1 MTQNSIETAAAFGQ
15 EPVHLGCPTA
25 LVIDDDPTVRESLEI
40 LLEHYGFQVAVA
52 RNGRQGMAAFRTLA
66 PDVVLTD
73 IMMPEQDGIETIAA
87 MRRERPDAKIV
98 AMTGGDAFGNPNY
111 LRMAVNLGADRGVAK
126 PLSAQ
131 ELASILSTIVPPAPS
146 PSAQAA
152 VA

>member
-1 MTQNSIETAAAFGQ
+1 MTQNSFETAAASGQ
-15 EPVHLGCPTA
+15 EPAHFGCPTA
-25 LVIDDDPTVRESLEI
+25 LVIDDDHTVRESLEI

-98 AMTGGDAFGNPNY
+98 AMSGGDAFGNPNY
-111 LRMAVNLGADRGVAK
+111 LRMAVTLGADRGVAK

-131 ELASILSTIVPPAPS
+131 ELASILSTIVPPVPS
-146 PSAQAA
+146 FAAQSA